1 MITIG
6 TANSTIIGKHKI
18 PRYLYHIT
26 PSQNIGAIKTE
37 GLSTTEDD
45 LFGEGI
51 FLFDIANFLKFW
63 NKNNKNMNYAE
74 QLLKYIGRN
83 NTDVSLLRV
92 NTENLDKTDIVI
104 RNQETLFEVNNKYS
118 DINNIYDAYNK
129 KEISDSL
136 MDEIS
141 IGLPAVVAN
150 QFDRKKLP
158 IEYIYDKGI
167 SPLNIRLLGRTNF
180 DYQKINI
187 KKIFGNLLKNTKEK
201 NFLDQII

>member
-26 PSQNIGAIKTE
+26 PSKNIGAIKTE